1 MSFCVDGISC
11 GLSNRGIDLVRWFP
25 NGHYY
30 VTNAKEAEYVP
41 LESPCI
47 GFAVDYCHCTDDHFL
62 LKVIKDVLT
71 NYLNRHD
78 LAIRVYDLKEVKT
91 YVVIIY
97 YSKVDITPFLKS
109 MYFNTFAIGSK
120 QRLASL
126 IKKYLPKLE
135 RKPLRNPDGGKKW
148 IEWHLRKL

>member
-1 MSFCVDGISC
+1 MSFCVDNISC

-30 VTNAKEAEYVP
+30 IANAKEAEYVP

-47 GFAVDYCHCTDDHFL
+47 AFVVDFYQCTDEYIL
-62 LKVIKDVLT
+62 LKVIKDVIV

-78 LAIRVYDLKEVKT
+78 LAIRIGSLDEIKS

-97 YSKVDITPFLKS
+97 YSKVDITPFFEN
-109 MYFNTFAIGSK
+109 MHFNTFKIGSK